1 MSKRIILSFTYI
13 LFQILPTSS
22 FAEGYNL
29 GEDPERSK
37 LNPLIQKSSAEKE
50 DPTVKALGRRTELR
64 INDVYDLHIKNS
76 DAKTKEIQSWIARDR
91 DSLSKA
97 KAMLNEAEKNEK
109 STWFANAGVSVGKIF
124 GVAPDQETVAKYNSA
139 RNVLDKAEEYHKSR
153 EGLLKDSEA
162 ALQKS
167 EELNFKLLE
176 KQTMSK
182 ERISKE
188 IRLLQEHLKRSD
200 AMRDFKDMKSDF
212 LEVDDQ
218 LSVIED
224 QLDRSA
230 VGNYLQVKLGKFM
243 NSESFCKAAYQCNGK
258 NGSKGPLTRASV
270 PQSDFRTEIF
280 GDSTLNPGSS
290 EENKTLETIK

>member
-29 GEDPERSK
+29 GEDSERSK
-37 LNPLIQKSSAEKE
+37 LKPLIQKSSPEEE
-50 DPTVKALGRRTELR
+50 DPTVKALGRRTESR

-97 KAMLNEAEKNEK
+97 KEILNEAEKNEK
-109 STWFANAGVSVGKIF
+109 STWFANAGASVGKIF

-230 VGNYLQVKLGKFM
+230 IGNYVQTKMGLFM
-243 NSESFCKAAYQCNGK
+243 NSNSMCSAVKECR
-258 NGSKGPLTRASV
+258 SKSRPNVS
-270 PQSDFRTEIF
+270 QSKLRNEVFNDK
-280 GDSTLNPGSS
+280 TLNPGEKKDTSS
-290 EENKTLETIK
+290 STEDVLQ